1 MDTDKLKTN
10 LGALP
15 KMLSAWW
22 MTFAGLVAGYWLQ
35 LPPEAQ
41 TALLA
46 KLPWLPV
53 WAYPTAAV
61 IIGLA
66 LRAWP
71 QGNLTVVEAEAK
83 STQTADPGTTPK
95 DTP

>member
-22 MTFAGLVAGYWLQ
+22 MTFSGSVAIWWLQ
-35 LPPEAQ
+35 LPEATQ
-41 TALLA
+41 LTYLA
-46 KLPWLPV
+46 KLPWLPT
-53 WAYPTAAV
+53 WAYPTAA
-61 IIGLA
+61 IFIGLA

-83 STQTADPGTTPK
+83 STQTADPGTTSK
-95 DTP
+95 DAP